1 MSTKAKLLG
10 ILLVAVV
17 AAIGGGIFG
26 ATEFFATRSESA
38 AGACA
43 EHGIERCPFCD
54 PALLESM
61 GFCKEHGVPEAICS
75 RCRADLEPVFRARND
90 WCGGHGV
97 SESQCELCNPGTLEK
112 YRKYDPTGGVLP
124 ALTPEIEIVRD
135 DSPRVR
141 RMPSVTCAT
150 ERSTIRFANPN
161 VATRA
166 GLEVAEVSRAP
177 LRRVLSA
184 PAELYYDATRHA
196 VLASRAPGNVVEVR
210 KRLGDRVETGDV
222 LLVVDSA
229 ALGTAKSDLLQAS
242 ARVELWERNHAREK
256 QLLEKSLS
264 TEKDVLESS
273 THLTE
278 SRIAVSAAE
287 QQLRNLGL
295 DAAKITKV
303 LENGDTST
311 RLELVSPFSGIVVE
325 LRAVIG
331 QLADPSGAL
340 VSVADTSRIWVLA
353 DVEQGD
359 IAGVSAG
366 QALLLNL
373 DGIPGET
380 FAGRVA
386 WISTQVDPRTRTVK
400 VRAELENDRGQLRA
414 GMFGR
419 VRIVTR
425 DGEPALFVPKAA
437 VQWEGCCNVAFVQR
451 SRTEFAPR
459 KLHLGYDTG
468 EYYEVLS
475 GLNAGDHV
483 VTRGSF
489 LLKTE
494 LKKGS
499 IGAGCCE
506 VDHLGK

>member
-1 MSTKAKLLG
+1 MSTRAKLLG
-10 ILLVAVV
+10 ILLVAV
-17 AAIGGGIFG
+17 AAAVGGSIYG
-26 ATEFFATRSESA
+26 ATEFFATRSQSA
-38 AGACA
+38 AGACT
-43 EHGIERCPFCD
+43 EHGIQRCPFCE
-54 PALLESM
+54 PSLLDTM

-75 RCRADLEPVFRARND
+75 RCRSDLEPVFRARND

-97 SESQCELCNPGTLEK
+97 PESQCELCNPGTLDK
-112 YRKYDPTGGVLP
+112 YRKYDPTGGALP
-124 ALTPEIEIVRD
+124 AATKEIEIVRD
-135 DSPRVR
+135 DSPRVSR
-141 RMPSVTCAT
+141 EPSVICTT
-150 ERSTIRFANPN
+150 ERSTIRFASPN

-166 GLEVAEVSRAP
+166 GLETVEVSRAP
-177 LRRVLSA
+177 LRRMLSA
-184 PAELYYDATRHA
+184 PAELCYDATRHA

-210 KRLGDRVETGDV
+210 KQLGDRVDAGDV

-229 ALGTAKSDLLQAS
+229 ALGTAKSELLQAA
-242 ARVELWERNHAREK
+242 ARVELWDKNHTREK

-264 TEKDVLESS
+264 TEKDVLESGA
-273 THLTE
+273 HLTE
-278 SRIAVSAAE
+278 SRIAVAAAE
-287 QQLRNLGL
+287 QKLRNLGL
-295 DAAKITKV
+295 DAAAITEVREKR
-303 LENGDTST
+303 DTST
-311 RLELVSPFSGIVVE
+311 RLELVSPFSGVVVE

-331 QLADPSGAL
+331 QLADPSAAL
-340 VSVADTSRIWVLA
+340 VSVADTSRVWVLA

-359 IAGVSAG
+359 ISGVSAG
-366 QALLLNL
+366 QPLLLTL
-373 DGIPGET
+373 DGVPGET
-380 FAGRVA
+380 FAGRVT

-400 VRAELENDRGQLRA
+400 VRAELDNDRGQLRA

-425 DGEPALFVPKAA
+425 DGEPALFVPKSA
-437 VQWEGCCNVAFVQR
+437 VQWEGCCNVAFVQQ
-451 SRTEFAPR
+451 SAIEFAPR

-468 EYYEVLS
+468 EHYEVLS
-475 GLNAGDHV
+475 GLNAGDLV